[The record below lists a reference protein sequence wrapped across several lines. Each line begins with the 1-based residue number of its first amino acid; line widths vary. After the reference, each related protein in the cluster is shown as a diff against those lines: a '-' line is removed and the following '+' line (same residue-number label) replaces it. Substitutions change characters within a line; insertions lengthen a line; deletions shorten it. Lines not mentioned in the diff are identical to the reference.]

1 MTPPLPWSHTLG
13 TGVGSMP
20 GEDPYEAVRVVHGEL
35 PELPYLPELPAR
47 GPGAD
52 MIGRGAVLLT
62 DLAVELQPSGWRLV
76 DRPGRDLQ
84 RARDFLARDL
94 DALEELAG
102 EHTGPVKVQA
112 VGPWTLAASLEL
124 TYGDKA
130 LADHGAVLDL
140 AASLADG
147 LAAHVA
153 EVAKRLPYA
162 QVVVQLDEPSLP
174 AVLTAQVRTASG
186 FGTLRSVDPMVARD
200 RLRTVITGCGA
211 PVLAHCCADRPPL
224 QLLVEAGVAGLGLDL
239 LRTAQQPGSVRDA
252 LDGELAEA
260 VEAGVVA
267 ALGVLAATD
276 SPMSDLAATVG
287 LVREQ
292 WHRLGLAT
300 ELAATRVV
308 LTPTCGLAGASP
320 RYARAALVRCRE
332 AALRLAEE
340 G

>member
-1 MTPPLPWSHTLG
+1 MTLPWSHTLG

-20 GEDPYEAVRVVHGEL
+20 GGDPRETVRQVLGEL

-52 MIGRGAVLLT
+52 MIGRGATLLT

-76 DRPGRDLQ
+76 DHPGRDLQ
-84 RARDFLARDL
+84 RARDFLSRDL
-94 DALEELAG
+94 DALEEQAG
-102 EHTGPVKVQA
+102 EHTGPIKVQA
-112 VGPWTLAASLEL
+112 LGPWTLAANLEL

-130 LADHGAVLDL
+130 LADHGAVIDL

-153 EVAKRLPYA
+153 EVAKRLPHA
-162 QVVVQLDEPSLP
+162 QVVLQLDEPSLP

-200 RLRTVITGCGA
+200 RLRTVIEGCGA

-224 QLLVEAGVAGLGLDL
+224 RLLVEAGAAAIGLDV
-239 LRTAQQPGSVRDA
+239 LRTASQPGRVREELA
-252 LDGELAEA
+252 EELAEA
-260 VEAGVVA
+260 VEAGLVA
-267 ALGVLAATD
+267 VLGVLPATEQ
-276 SPMSDLAATVG
+276 PLSDLAATVG
-287 LVREQ
+287 LARER

-308 LTPTCGLAGASP
+308 LSPSCGLAGASP
-320 RYARAALVRCRE
+320 AYARAALVRCRE
-332 AALRLAEE
+332 AGLRLAEE